1 MQDVVERS
9 HEKSS
14 MLQGFGD
21 AVLRAEA
28 LEDQLVK
35 SQKHAAAMPSKLDAA
50 FAKYHND
57 IQEMQ
62 AKDGDLVRKN
72 KSLRNKNKGTPLDL
86 LSTCWRS
93 RGSLTRCSL
102 LLAEL
107 ETRVEQLK
115 TSETDLKNLF
125 YREQEARQV
134 LELDYKELA
143 YECDKHMELRIA
155 SDRDL
160 VNGYK
165 SLQKLNEDCE
175 KLRAQ
180 LKELEEAALPIARL
194 LMPHPGGPK
203 IAPLVDRLK
212 EAPSRLAVYVK
223 HLARSIPN
231 QVLAFMKS
239 YFPKAPVDVVAG
251 GLAANCTDEQ
261 YASCWS
267 RWRPLQNKSPTSLIS
282 SSPVIVS
289 L

>member
-1 MQDVVERS
+1 VQDVVERS
-9 HEKSS
+9 REKSN
-14 MLQGFGD
+14 MLQGFGN
-21 AVLRAEA
+21 AVLRAVA

-35 SQKHAAAMPSKLDAA
+35 SWKHAATMQSKLDTA
-50 FAKYHND
+50 FTKYHND

-62 AKDGDLVRKN
+62 TKSDDLVRRN
-72 KSLRNKNKGTPLDL
+72 KSLRNKNKGTPLVL

-93 RGSLTRCSL
+93 RGSLILCALS
-102 LLAEL
+102 LAEL

-125 YREQEARQV
+125 YREQEACQV

-155 SDRDL
+155 SDHDL
-160 VNGYK
+160 VNCYK
-165 SLQKLNEDCE
+165 SLQKLNEDYE
-175 KLRAQ
+175 GLRAQ
-180 LKELEEAALPIARL
+180 LKELEEVALPIARL
-194 LMPHPGGPK
+194 LVPHPGGPK

-212 EAPSRLAVYVK
+212 EAPGRLAAYVK
-223 HLARSIPN
+223 HLAKSIPN

-261 YASCWS
+261 YAELLEQMA
-267 RWRPLQNKSPTSLIS
+267 PIAEQVADKLNL
-282 SSPVIVS
+282 
-289 L
+289 

>member
-1 MQDVVERS
+1 VQDVAERS
-9 HEKSS
+9 RLKSE
-14 MLQGFGD
+14 MLQGYGD
-21 AVLRAEA
+21 AVLRAKA

-35 SQKHAAAMPSKLDAA
+35 SRKHAAAMQSKLDAA

-62 AKDGDLVRKN
+62 AKGGDLVRKN
-72 KSLRNKNKGTPLDL
+72 KSLCNKNKGTPLVL

-93 RGSLTRCSL
+93 RRSLTRCAL
-102 LLAEL
+102 LFAEL

-125 YREQEARQV
+125 YWEQEARQV

-160 VNGYK
+160 VNCYK

-194 LMPHPGGPK
+194 LVPHPGGPK

-212 EAPSRLAVYVK
+212 EAPSRLAAYVK
-223 HLARSIPN
+223 HLAKSIRTR
-231 QVLAFMKS
+231 
-239 YFPKAPVDVVAG
+239 
-251 GLAANCTDEQ
+251 C
-261 YASCWS
+261 
-267 RWRPLQNKSPTSLIS
+267 
-282 SSPVIVS
+282 
-289 L
+289 